1 MKYILA
7 RLREPST
14 IRGLIWV
21 LTAFGLVSLSQDQ
34 QNAITALGMALAGG
48 VGLLPDGGK
57 R

>member
-14 IRGLIWV
+14 IRGIIWV